1 MNKAKVIFVMIIFC
15 TISLLAACGGDE
27 VKKNH
32 SIGEPKT
39 DLSQSTHGIGDKEVK
54 TNAEKFL
61 EYVID
66 STDKRDFTK
75 TGDYAGVL
83 STLGSEY
90 KEDIINPYT
99 GGKLLTKANRTKDLL
114 YAEHWVASNVS
125 SVDCIVIDD
134 YMTLLEELDTSEVV
148 YCLNAES
155 KGCVIGIILMDGVYI
170 YEVDENGEKINEI
183 KHFFKKDN
191 KKDNKGE

>member
-15 TISLLAACGGDE
+15 TIFLLVACGGDD

-32 SIGEPKT
+32 SIEEAKT
-39 DLSQSTHGIGDKEVK
+39 DLSQSTHGIEEDKEEK

-61 EYVID
+61 EYVVNA
-66 STDKRDFTK
+66 TDKRDFTK

-83 STLGSEY
+83 NTLGSEY

-114 YAEHWVASNVS
+114 YADDWVASSVS

-148 YCLNAES
+148 YCLNTES

-170 YEVDENGEKINEI
+170 YEVDENGEKMNEI
-183 KHFFKKDN
+183 KHFFKEEK
-191 KKDNKGE
+191 